1 MTFRVAIS
9 GLNAAQ
15 SELAVTANNIANSST
30 TGFKGSRVQFAEL
43 YSASAQGGSSFA
55 AGSGVRIAG
64 VSQQFTQGAINFTDN
79 GLDLAISGKGFFAL
93 GGSGARSFTRSG
105 SFSVDRE
112 GFVVNAGAQRLQ
124 VFPPLVGGG
133 YNTGTTVD
141 LRLTSGES
149 APSATRRVEV
159 ALNFPA
165 NARPPVKTPFDAA
178 DPDTYSYSSSMTVYD
193 SLGAAHTATV
203 YFTKTAAD
211 NTWEQRLHVDGDA
224 VGTPQTLEY
233 SNTGTLLAPAGGVVT
248 FPAYDTSTGAAPIE
262 LTYDFGSSTQYGAAF
277 SVSAIDQ
284 DGYTTGR
291 LIGVETGADGVVQA
305 RYTNGRSVGLGQ
317 IAIAQFASDDGLQPL
332 GDTTWG
338 ESLASGPA
346 LLGAAGTGGLG
357 AVQAGA
363 LEGSN
368 VDVTQQLVNMITAQR
383 NFQANAKMISTADA
397 ISQTVINIR

>member
-43 YSASAQGGSSFA
+43 YSASAQGGSTFA

-79 GLDLAISGKGFFAL
+79 GLDLAISGKGFFVL
-93 GGSGARSFTRSG
+93 GGDGTRSFTRSG
-105 SFSVDRE
+105 SFAVDRD
-112 GFVVNAGAQRLQ
+112 GYVVNNSAQRLQ
-124 VFPPLVGGG
+124 VFPPLAGGG
-133 YNTGTTVD
+133 YNTGTTTD
-141 LRLTSGES
+141 LRLIGGES
-149 APSATRRVEV
+149 APAATSRV
-159 ALNFPA
+159 AMTLNLPG
-165 NARPPVKTPFDAA
+165 NAAVPTKTPFDAT
-178 DPDTYSYSSSMTVYD
+178 DPDTYSYSTAMTVYD

-203 YFTKTAAD
+203 YFSKVDAD
-211 NTWEQRLHVDGDA
+211 NTWEQRLYVDGDA
-224 VGTPQTLEY
+224 VGDAQTLEY
-233 SNTGTLLAPAGGVVT
+233 SNTGTIMSPADGVVS
-248 FPAYDTSTGAAPIE
+248 FPGYDPATGAAP
-262 LTYDFGSSTQYGAAF
+262 LTLSYDFGSSTQYGSAF

-291 LIGVETGADGVVQA
+291 LIGIETGADGVVQA
-305 RYTNGRSVGLGQ
+305 RFTNGRSVGLGQ
-317 IAIAQFASDDGLQPL
+317 VAIAQFASDDGLQPL

-397 ISQTVINIR
+397 ISQTIINIR